1 MGRFGLLVIVLTLSL
16 ASSMLAAQPASLT
29 AQDSA
34 WLNIFLRDYVR
45 DSYPTGGRTVRY
57 FARSVDLADDGKR
70 QVIVYFTD
78 QHSCASGGCTTLV
91 LAHEGSSFRIV
102 TSITIGWPPIRVLS
116 IKTKGWHDLAIW
128 VQGGGIQPGYEAD
141 LPFDGKTYPINPSM
155 PPARRLL
162 TKVPGEVVVPK
173 GAEGVLLYQK

>member
-57 FARSVDLADDGKR
+57 FARLVDLADDG
-70 QVIVYFTD
+70 
-78 QHSCASGGCTTLV
+78 
-91 LAHEGSSFRIV
+91 
-102 TSITIGWPPIRVLS
+102 TSTPVRAGAARPWCSHMRVRPLGLLHRS
-116 IKTKGWHDLAIW
+116 RS
-128 VQGGGIQPGYEAD
+128 
-141 LPFDGKTYPINPSM
+141 DGLRFES
-155 PPARRLL
+155 
-162 TKVPGEVVVPK
+162 
-173 GAEGVLLYQK
+173 